1 MSHFRLRALPTFALV
16 GYLLRLVHCKLLH
29 DAQGT
34 RAPKA
39 HDALGTRSCAGNR
52 THKAH
57 KAMLALLVATSAF
70 SELNEAHRAF
80 VAAPES
86 GKAAAQALLGKLYAR
101 QGMQASAKFFFER
114 ALKAE
119 PHTEEAKTGL
129 AALAAVPPPQAE
141 AQLGSLAQR
150 LFGSGQLDLG
160 LRADLAR
167 LTSLAARDES
177 GESPVAARD
186 ALNRASLL
194 LLASGLDA
202 HPVAVARQL
211 LAGGATGCGVP
222 CMPPAL
228 LLHEGE
234 PHGVSM
240 AEARRFVGCCL
251 ATDNTL
257 ERLLTTRKASVTEAN
272 DFGYTPLHFAAMA
285 DQPALALALVA
296 RGANASAQT
305 LFSQTPLHLA
315 AQRNATAAIE
325 ALLRDEAVR
334 AVAAV
339 PDASQRSAAQV
350 ACQLGFSGAAAL
362 LDASL
367 DCKPFRLTLGDNP
380 EKRDACKFDVRRPS
394 EVTATRT
401 PQPLATSEGRSHAS
415 HTSHASHAS
424 HASHTSH
431 TSHTLAGDRHA
442 VSRVRRNG

>member
-1 MSHFRLRALPTFALV
+1 VAKATALARTPT
-16 GYLLRLVHCKLLH
+16 
-29 DAQGT
+29 
-34 RAPKA
+34 
-39 HDALGTRSCAGNR
+39 
-52 THKAH
+52 
-57 KAMLALLVATSAF
+57 AMLALLVATSAF

-80 VAAPES
+80 VAAPEP
-86 GKAAAQALLGKLYAR
+86 GKAAAQALLGQLYAR
-101 QGMQASAKFFFER
+101 AGMQASAKFFFER

-177 GESPVAARD
+177 GESQAAARD

-222 CMPPAL
+222 CVPPSL
-228 LLHEGE
+228 LMHEGA

-251 ATDNTL
+251 ATDKTL
-257 ERLLTTRKASVTEAN
+257 ERLLTTRKASISETN

-305 LFSQTPLHLA
+305 LFGQTPLHLA

-325 ALLRDEAVR
+325 ALLRDAAVR
-334 AVAAV
+334 AVA
-339 PDASQRSAAQV
+339 S
-350 ACQLGFSGAAAL
+350 
-362 LDASL
+362 
-367 DCKPFRLTLGDNP
+367 NP
-380 EKRDACKFDVRRPS
+380 NP
-394 EVTATRT
+394 
-401 PQPLATSEGRSHAS
+401 
-415 HTSHASHAS
+415 
-424 HASHTSH
+424 
-431 TSHTLAGDRHA
+431 
-442 VSRVRRNG
+442 